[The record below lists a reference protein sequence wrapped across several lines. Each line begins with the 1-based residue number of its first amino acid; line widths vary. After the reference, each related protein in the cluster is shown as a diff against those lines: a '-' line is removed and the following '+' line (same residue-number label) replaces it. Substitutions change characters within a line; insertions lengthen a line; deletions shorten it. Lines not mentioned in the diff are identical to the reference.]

1 MTEAAQTLTVRVP
14 FVIRKRGGRK
24 LAIAADGTTLAPP
37 RPRIDNTLVKALA
50 RAHRWN
56 RLLES
61 GRYGTAAEL
70 AAAEKI
76 NPSYVSRVLRLTLL
90 APDIVEAIVEG
101 RQADGVETDVLL
113 QPFSAKWAEQRRLLP
128 FSAPRV
134 DVSSLSTSGHFV
146 VSSPSPSRS
155 YRLRP

>member
-1 MTEAAQTLTVRVP
+1 MNTPAQTLTVRVP

-24 LAIAADGTTLAPP
+24 LAIAADGSTLAPL

-61 GRYGTAAEL
+61 GRYGSAAEL

-76 NPSYVSRVLRLTLL
+76 NPSYVSRILRLTLT

-101 RQADGVETDVLL
+101 RQPDGVEADVLL
-113 QPFSAKWAEQRRLLP
+113 RTFSADWDEQRQKL
-128 FSAPRV
+128 
-134 DVSSLSTSGHFV
+134 T
-146 VSSPSPSRS
+146 
-155 YRLRP
+155 

>member
-1 MTEAAQTLTVRVP
+1 MSTPGQTLTVRVP
-14 FVIRKRGGRK
+14 FAIRKRGSRK
-24 LAIAADGTTLAPP
+24 LAIAADGSTLAPL

-56 RLLES
+56 KLLES
-61 GRYGTAAEL
+61 GRYGSAAEL

-101 RQADGVETDVLL
+101 QQADGVEATLL
-113 QPFSAKWAEQRRLLP
+113 LRPFSTDWNEQRQR
-128 FSAPRV
+128 FRRA
-134 DVSSLSTSGHFV
+134 F
-146 VSSPSPSRS
+146 
-155 YRLRP
+155 

>member
-1 MTEAAQTLTVRVP
+1 MTGLAQTLTVRVP
-14 FVIRKRGGRK
+14 FTIRQRGGRK

-37 RPRIDNTLVKALA
+37 RPRIDSTLVKALA

-61 GRYGTAAEL
+61 GRYGSAAEL

-76 NPSYVSRVLRLTLL
+76 NSSYVSRVLRLTLL

-101 RQADGVETDVLL
+101 RQNDGIEVDLLL
-113 QPFSAKWAEQRRLLP
+113 QPFASCWEVQR
-128 FSAPRV
+128 AA
-134 DVSSLSTSGHFV
+134 LS
-146 VSSPSPSRS
+146 
-155 YRLRP
+155 

>member
-14 FVIRKRGGRK
+14 FTIRKRGGRK
-24 LAIAADGTTLAPP
+24 LAIGADDSTLAPP
-37 RPRIDNTLVKALA
+37 RPQIDYTLVKALA

-61 GRYGTAAEL
+61 GRYGSAAEL

-90 APDIVEAIVEG
+90 APDIVEAIFEG
-101 RQADGVETDVLL
+101 RQTDGIEAEILL
-113 QPFSAKWAEQRRLLP
+113 RPFSTDWCEQRQSLP
-128 FSAPRV
+128 
-134 DVSSLSTSGHFV
+134 
-146 VSSPSPSRS
+146 
-155 YRLRP
+155 

>member
-1 MTEAAQTLTVRVP
+1 MIAPAQTLTVRVP
-14 FVIRKRGGRK
+14 FLIRKRGGRK

-37 RPRIDNTLVKALA
+37 RARIDGTLVKALA

-56 RLLES
+56 RLLET
-61 GRYGTAAEL
+61 GRYGSAAEL

-101 RQADGVETDVLL
+101 RQAEGVEAALLL
-113 QPFSAKWAEQRRLLP
+113 QPFSMAWDEQRRGLP
-128 FSAPRV
+128 
-134 DVSSLSTSGHFV
+134 
-146 VSSPSPSRS
+146 
-155 YRLRP
+155 

>member
-1 MTEAAQTLTVRVP
+1 MSTPAQTFTVRVS
-14 FVIRKRGGRK
+14 FAIRKRGGRK
-24 LAIAADGTTLAPP
+24 LAIAADGTNLAPP
-37 RPRIDNTLVKALA
+37 RPRVDNTLVKALA

-61 GRYGTAAEL
+61 GRYASAAEL

-101 RQADGVETDVLL
+101 RHADGIEAVVLL
-113 QPFSAKWAEQRRLLP
+113 RPFSAGWDEQRRALP
-128 FSAPRV
+128 
-134 DVSSLSTSGHFV
+134 
-146 VSSPSPSRS
+146 
-155 YRLRP
+155 